1 MNKHLKQF
9 LRLLE
14 TKNYV
19 YKHHHIHIM
28 YNFNDLLMTFWGG
41 NVNNDSISGRIDY
54 DCNIKIVLLVKMEV
68 ITIECKINDFTE
80 SNLNDIYKFMG
91 LTNNED

>member
-1 MNKHLKQF
+1 
-9 LRLLE
+9 
-14 TKNYV
+14 
-19 YKHHHIHIM
+19 M
-28 YNFNDLLMTFWGG
+28 YNFNDFLMTFLGE

-54 DCNIKIVLLVKMEV
+54 DCNIKIVLIVKMEV

-91 LTNNED
+91 INK

>member
-1 MNKHLKQF
+1 
-9 LRLLE
+9 
-14 TKNYV
+14 
-19 YKHHHIHIM
+19 
-28 YNFNDLLMTFWGG
+28 MTFLGE

-54 DCNIKIVLLVKMEV
+54 DCNIKIVLIVKMEV

-91 LTNNED
+91 INK